1 MSSEL
6 AEKLAH
12 LSENNTPLARAIRHL
27 HDLGLLGKGL
37 YGQSDMKFT
46 KFLFNLNRIKR
57 LSKYRNKLSI

>member
-1 MSSEL
+1 M

-12 LSENNTPLARAIRHL
+12 MSENNRPLARAIRHL
-27 HDLGLLGKGL
+27 NDLGLLGKGL

-46 KFLFNLNRIKR
+46 KFLFNLNRIKH